1 MTPSARRRAQMLAV
15 AYRAFEAAEWW
26 WDRRADLFLRLL
38 KDRDAYRKGWATLG
52 KKLRHY

>member
-38 KDRDAYRKGWATLG
+38 RDRDAYRKGWATLG